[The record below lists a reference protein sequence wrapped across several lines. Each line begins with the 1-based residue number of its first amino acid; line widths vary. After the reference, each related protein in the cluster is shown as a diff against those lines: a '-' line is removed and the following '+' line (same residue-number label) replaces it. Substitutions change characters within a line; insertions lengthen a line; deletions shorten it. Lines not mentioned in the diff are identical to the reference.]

1 MRYYIHTLA
10 IFAAS
15 SIANV
20 SYSQWGD
27 CGVSIEACTNPSFAV
42 TPNNFGAIEEFQS
55 GTITNPSSN
64 PNAIPGNSGCLLSG
78 ELTYTLRG

>member
-42 TPNNFGAIEEFQS
+42 TPNNFGAKSFNLEQLQTRVQIQMQFLETADVYFLE
-55 GTITNPSSN
+55 N
-64 PNAIPGNSGCLLSG
+64 
-78 ELTYTLRG
+78 